1 MNILEVENLSL
12 RYGSQQVLNHI
23 SFSIEK
29 GKIIGFLGPNGAGKS
44 SILRILSGLVFP
56 ETGNIKI
63 KNESQKSFC
72 KLRSYC
78 GYLID
83 SPSFYPYLSAK
94 QNLRLIKKM
103 NKSNANLDELLIKVG
118 LADTHSKKVEFFSMG
133 MKQRLAIAQAL
144 LHSPEMLIL
153 DEPFNGLDP
162 NGFQDLIN
170 LLKELNEKGITII
183 VSSHLLN
190 ELEQLADHFILLH
203 EGNIELDISKT
214 ELLKSK
220 NKIAFTF
227 KSELNEETFE
237 YLQRLKVDSV
247 GKNKFIVR
255 LNSDEVEKVVKKLV
269 EINSIPIA
277 VQTLTV
283 LQEKYLEIT
292 D

>member
-1 MNILEVENLSL
+1 MNILEVEDLSL
-12 RYGSQQVLNHI
+12 HYGNQQVLKHI
-23 SFSIEK
+23 YFSVEK
-29 GKIIGFLGPNGAGKS
+29 GKIIGLLGPNGAGKS
-44 SILRILSGLVFP
+44 SILRVLSGLVFP
-56 ETGNIKI
+56 ETGSIKI
-63 KNESQKSFC
+63 KNEAQKSFSS
-72 KLRSYC
+72 LRSYC

-94 QNLRLIKKM
+94 QNLSLIKKI
-103 NKSNANLDELLIKVG
+103 NKSNTNLDKLLVKVG
-118 LADTHSKKVEFFSMG
+118 LSDTHSKKVEFFSMG

-144 LHSPEMLIL
+144 LLSPEMLIL

-190 ELEQLADHFILLH
+190 ELEQFADHFILLH
-203 EGNIELDISKT
+203 KGNIELDISKT

-220 NKIAFTF
+220 NNIAFTF
-227 KSELNEETFE
+227 KSELNKETID
-237 YLQRLKVDSV
+237 YLQTLKVVSLCV
-247 GKNKFIVR
+247 NKFIVK
-255 LNSDEVEKVVKKLV
+255 LNSNDVEQVVKKLV

-283 LQEKYLEIT
+283 LQEKYLEII